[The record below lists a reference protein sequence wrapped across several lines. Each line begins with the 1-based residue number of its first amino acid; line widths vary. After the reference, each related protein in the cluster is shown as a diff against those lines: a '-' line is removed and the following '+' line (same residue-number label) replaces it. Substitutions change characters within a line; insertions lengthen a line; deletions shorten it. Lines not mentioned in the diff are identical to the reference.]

1 MPVLTHEEILEA
13 LEKCPTVKY
22 PKKVL
27 KRLDREYAEAKA
39 QMARGE
45 LKPMTVEEIAA
56 EYGITLDDE
65 D

>member
-13 LEKCPTVKY
+13 LEKSPTVEY
-22 PKKVL
+22 PEEVIR
-27 KRLDREYAEAKA
+27 RLDREYLVAKA
-39 QMARGE
+39 QMASGE
-45 LKPMTVEEIAA
+45 LKPMTAKEFAA